1 MFHLFGLQKP
11 IFPPP
16 VSAVRPSGFAASRKT
31 ATRQSPLRA
40 PGLDGTNNRNTLF
53 GVKNIIKHNIYIYAF
68 NTYYTYTCILY
79 IYYIIYIICIVT
91 FITTTTTIL
100 WKLTSP
106 QFTYFFVSWQIS
118 ETPCVPTNLTISPE
132 TNWTRN
138 PHRPP
143 HPTDK

>member
-11 IFPPP
+11 IFSPP

-68 NTYYTYTCILY
+68 NTYYIHIHVYYIYILY
-79 IYYIIYIICIVT
+79 YLYYMYCNFYNHYNHHSMEIDLSTVYLLFC
-91 FITTTTTIL
+91 FMANL
-100 WKLTSP
+100 RDSMCSD
-106 QFTYFFVSWQIS
+106 QSYNFT
-118 ETPCVPTNLTISPE
+118 
-132 TNWTRN
+132 
-138 PHRPP
+138 
-143 HPTDK
+143 